1 MPTAAASRSAG
12 SATGTTTAWTT
23 VTRPRPSAVSRRP
36 LLGPGLQGS
45 QWRALPA
52 GERGPTL
59 SATSDL
65 FPPQISTPAPQ
76 TASSART
83 TGASPTAGSVTGTTT
98 AGTVRTSPMPRA
110 QVWNRGGPPWAPLSQ
125 GGGGAGSQ
133 AGEDRGA
140 YRKESTQ
147 GVGQRGWGPS
157 RRGVLSPSPE
167 GKAGGED

>member
-110 QVWNRGGPPWAPLSQ
+110 QVWNRGWTALGTSKS
-125 GGGGAGSQ
+125 GRRGS
-133 AGEDRGA
+133 GEPGWGRRRGLQKGKHSGRGA
-140 YRKESTQ
+140 ERMGPEQ
-147 GVGQRGWGPS
+147 ERGAVPF
-157 RRGVLSPSPE
+157 P
-167 GKAGGED
+167 